1 MATTQKAI
9 DMCRDLQ
16 EEIKFLLPTLLTSDV
31 LFHSDGHPYFTVY
44 QSDPAAT
51 AEANAVVKVSQIP
64 FVGVDGI
71 GATAPLY
78 ANHVIQVAVEAN
90 AAGGAGADC
99 LTTQQLLSVLGPCL
113 RKGSQVEVYVRAEGD
128 PPVIATITGRPAAIY
143 KHPVWGL
150 QNNS

>member
-16 EEIKFLLPTLLTSDV
+16 EEIKYLLPTLLTSEV
-31 LFHSDGHPYFTVY
+31 TFHTDGHPYFTVY
-44 QSDPAAT
+44 QTSGGVT
-51 AEANAVVKVSQIP
+51 AEANAVVKVAQVP
-64 FVGVDGI
+64 FTGVDALGS
-71 GATAPLY
+71 TAPLY

-90 AAGGAGADC
+90 PAGGAGADC

>member
-31 LFHSDGHPYFTVY
+31 TFHTDGQPYFKVY

-51 AEANAVVKVSQIP
+51 TEANAVVKVSQIP
-64 FVGVDGI
+64 FVGTNGI
-71 GATAPLY
+71 GSTQPLY

-113 RKGSQVEVYVRAEGD
+113 RKGSQVEVYVRAEGN
-128 PPVIATITGRPAAIY
+128 PPVIATITGSPTAIY
-143 KHPVWGL
+143 RHPVWGI